1 MLILNKRRAL
11 ERMVSLSE
19 RLHEAVPEPFSV
31 LASTSFMAMPA
42 MSVHVRERRSP
53 LLTPASAASSTAT
66 DARSIAAGAR

>member
-11 ERMVSLSE
+11 ERMVTLSD

-42 MSVHVRERRSP
+42 
-53 LLTPASAASSTAT
+53 A
-66 DARSIAAGAR
+66 